1 MPIINNFVNY
11 VSTWA
16 TYNSSKIGKNAT
28 LKRGICFNDFIMW
41 SLFDLRLCYYPDY
54 LLNIN

>member
-1 MPIINNFVNY
+1 MPIINNFVSY

-41 SLFDLRLCYYPDY
+41 SLFALRLC
-54 LLNIN
+54 